1 MDKRDIPFLSAARL
15 SDLIKT
21 REVSP
26 VEAVEAYLDRIDD
39 QDFRFNA
46 YLTVCRDQALAEA
59 AHAEEEIVRGNHRGP
74 MHGIPVGVKDQLW
87 TRGVRSTGGSRFLA
101 DFVPQEDATIVANLK
116 RAGAIV
122 LGKTNM
128 TEFAITGYAH
138 RYSTPHN
145 PWDLD
150 MYTGGSSS
158 GSGAA
163 TGAFL
168 CATSLGEDTGGS
180 IRWPSSWCGLTGLRP
195 TWGRVSRYGVMS
207 GSWSMDTFGPMS
219 RSAEDAAITLGAI
232 AGHDPK
238 DPYTWSTPVPDYR
251 AAPTGDV
258 AGIKVGLITEL
269 SHGPV
274 VDGEV
279 SAAVLKA
286 ASVLGDMGAPVEGVS
301 LPLTVHSQ
309 VITTTHIGVESALDH
324 HDRVRN
330 QPGVYGHA
338 VRVGLTTASLIP
350 AQAYYKAQK
359 LRTMVRRQ
367 VLEALDRYDV
377 LVLATIAIP
386 AVPIRDDGPITSK
399 EQVLGSLPLLT
410 PSFNL
415 ASCPAISVPCGL
427 TDRNMPIGFQIAG
440 RPGDDETV
448 LNVAHAYQQSTEWHT
463 MRPTAVQGR

>member
-1 MDKRDIPFLSAARL
+1 MDKQDIPFLTAARL
-15 SDLIKT
+15 SDLV
-21 REVSP
+21 RAGEVSP

-39 QDFRFNA
+39 HDFRYNA
-46 YLTVCRDQALAEA
+46 YLTVCRERAMAEA
-59 AHAEEEIVRGNHRGP
+59 RQAQEEIARGNYLGP
-74 MHGIPVGVKDQLW
+74 MHGIPVAVKDQLW

-101 DFVPQEDATIVANLK
+101 DSVPGEDATIVANLG
-116 RAGAIV
+116 RAGAV
-122 LGKTNM
+122 LLGKTNM
-128 TEFAITGYAH
+128 TELAITGYAH
-138 RYSTPHN
+138 QYSTPRN

-158 GSGAA
+158 GSAAA

-180 IRWPSSWCGLTGLRP
+180 IRWPSSWCGLSGLRP

-219 RSAEDAAITLGAI
+219 RSAEDAAMTLTAI

-238 DPYTWSTPVPDYR
+238 DPYTWSAPVPDYR
-251 AAPTGDV
+251 AALTGEV
-258 AGIKVGLITEL
+258 SGMRIGLITEL

-274 VDGEV
+274 VDDQV
-279 SAAVLKA
+279 SAAVVEA
-286 ASVLGDMGAPVEGVS
+286 ASVLRGMGAAVEEVS

-324 HDRVRN
+324 AKRLRSE
-330 QPGVYGHA
+330 PGAYGHA
-338 VRVGLTTASLIP
+338 VRIGLTTGSLVP

-359 LRTMVRRQ
+359 LRSMIRRQ

-377 LVLATIAIP
+377 LALATIAIP
-386 AVPIRDDGPITSK
+386 AVPIRDDGPITGK

-415 ASCPAISVPCGL
+415 ASCPAMSVPCGF
-427 TDRNMPIGFQIAG
+427 TDVNMPIGFQIAG
-440 RPGDDETV
+440 RPGEDGTV
-448 LNVAHAYQQSTEWHT
+448 LNVAHAYQQGTGWHT
-463 MRPTAVQGR
+463 MRPAAV

>member
-1 MDKRDIPFLSAARL
+1 MDVQDIPFLTAARL
-15 SDLIKT
+15 SDLIRD

-46 YLTVCRDQALAEA
+46 YLTVCREQAMA
-59 AHAEEEIVRGNHRGP
+59 AARHAEEEIARGNHLGP
-74 MHGIPVGVKDQLW
+74 MHGIPVAVKDQLL
-87 TRGVRSTGGSRFLA
+87 TKGVRSTGGSRFLA
-101 DFVPQEDATIVANLK
+101 DFVPQEDSTIAANLK
-116 RAGAIV
+116 KAGAIL

-128 TEFAITGYAH
+128 TELAITGYAH

-163 TGAFL
+163 TAAFL

-180 IRWPSSWCGLTGLRP
+180 IRWPSSWCGLSGLRP
-195 TWGRVSRYGVMS
+195 TWGRVSRYGVMA
-207 GSWSMDTFGPMS
+207 GSWSMDTFGPMC

-238 DPYTWSTPVPDYR
+238 DPYTWSTPVPNYR
-251 AAPTGDV
+251 AALTGDV
-258 AGIKVGLITEL
+258 SSIKVGVITEL

-274 VDGEV
+274 VEGEI

-286 ASVLGDMGAPVEGVS
+286 ASVLGDMGAAVEEVS

-309 VITTTHIGVESALDH
+309 VITTAHIGVESALNH
-324 HDRVRN
+324 RERLRN
-330 QPGVYGHA
+330 QPGTYGRA
-338 VRVGLTTASLIP
+338 VRVGLTTGSLIP

-359 LRTMVRRQ
+359 LRSMIRRQ
-367 VLEALDRYDV
+367 VLEALDKYDV

-386 AVPIRDDGPITSK
+386 AVPIQDDGPITSK
-399 EQVLGSLPLLT
+399 EEVLGSLPLLT
-410 PSFNL
+410 PAFNL
-415 ASCPAISVPCGL
+415 TSCPAISVPCGF

-440 RPGDDETV
+440 RPGDDGTV
-448 LNVAHAYQQSTEWHT
+448 LNVAHAYQQSTRWHT
-463 MRPTAVQGR
+463 IRPAAVQGR